1 MGNKKFNL
9 TKLALAMGVTLGLS
23 GCFSDNDNN
32 IDFKPPEPEPPVV
45 IDVPVNDSPE
55 ALSFFVKASIVDAT
69 AENLTVVP
77 NATVKFF
84 ENGVASTN
92 ITDIDGNEVAELPA
106 ANGTLSFNVKE
117 DAEIT
122 SVTVMVTAEGY
133 FDKTAVVE
141 FGEKDAVVDTLITL
155 AKTDTLVVKE
165 ETASAAGGKLAEDLT
180 SKTADESVTVAI
192 SADIELQ
199 DANGEAVTGEEITL
213 SVVTAPL
220 EAEEGKA
227 SAVDVIPQGF
237 AEVASDDA
245 ATIAEPA
252 GYVEVTMSAG
262 DTPIK
267 NFDAPITITT
277 TVNGDYAEGDK
288 FAITS
293 FDEDTG
299 VWTKEENEAT
309 LGAGNVMAFPATFE
323 TDHLTGFLLTR
334 SRAVCDTAVSYNLT
348 GDAVP
353 SAGLFMVLE
362 SSTLFQVYAINE
374 ASGTLISQA
383 DLKKFGIA
391 KDATVDA
398 DIFDANGN
406 VYAES
411 ASVNLCGEISLPL
424 TAPAVTVVD
433 ESLPMSFSCSNADV
447 DDQLSL
453 GGAVVTY
460 AQAGKVPQ
468 VATESPAGTYA
479 LNGLISGQEYTV
491 TVNTRIEGFNVES
504 FTITADGTA
513 EAQSFE
519 RSNCQTEE
527 KEVTGTGGQG

>member
-32 IDFKPPEPEPPVV
+32 IDFKPPEEEKPV
-45 IDVPVNDSPE
+45 IIEVPTNDSPE

-84 ENGVASTN
+84 EGGVASTN
-92 ITDIDGNEVAELPA
+92 ITDIDGNEVAELSA

-117 DAEIT
+117 DADIT
-122 SVTVMVTAEGY
+122 SVTVMVSAEGY

-165 ETASAAGGKLAEDLT
+165 ETATAAGGKLAEDLT
-180 SKTADESVTVAI
+180 SKTADDSVTVAI

-199 DANGEAVTGEEITL
+199 DENGEAVTGEEITL
-213 SVVTAPL
+213 TVVTAPL

-227 SAVDVIPQGF
+227 SAIDVIPQGF

-245 ATIAEPA
+245 AIIAEPA
-252 GYVEVTMSAG
+252 GYVEVTMSSG
-262 DTPIK
+262 DTEIK

-309 LGAGNVMAFPATFE
+309 LGAGNVMTFPATFE

-334 SRAVCDTAVSYNLT
+334 SKAVCDVPVTYTVT
-348 GDAVP
+348 GSDIP
-353 SAGLFMVLE
+353 SSGLYLALRSKAFFKSVQITE
-362 SSTLFQVYAINE
+362 ST
-374 ASGTLISQA
+374 GTVVSQA
-383 DLKKFGIA
+383 DLKAASVA
-391 KDATVDA
+391 KDEIVTATL
-398 DIFDANGN
+398 FDANDFEYAN
-406 VYAES
+406 VETT
-411 ASVNLCGEISLPL
+411 NLCGEIEIAA
-424 TAPAVTVVD
+424 TAPTADLVD
-433 ESLPMSFSCSNADV
+433 ETLPMTFSCSNADV
-447 DDQLSL
+447 DDQLPL

-460 AQAGKVPQ
+460 AQEGKIPLVAEESAAG
-468 VATESPAGTYA
+468 SYA
-479 LNGLISGQEYTV
+479 LNGLVNGATYNV
-491 TVNTRIEGFNVES
+491 TVNTRIEGFTVET
-504 FTITADGTA
+504 FTITAGSTA
-513 EAQSFE
+513 ATNVV
-519 RSNCQTEE
+519 RDNCETEE
-527 KEVTGTGGQG
+527 REVTGTGGQG